1 MPRYLRVR
9 LPGVTY
15 HVMSRCIEKK
25 PLMKHKYLK
34 DLMLS
39 VLNQAL
45 EKYVFELSAFTI
57 MDNHFHFL
65 IRTVVGGEDIS
76 RIMQFIKS
84 QYARKYN
91 KIMNRTGPYWNERFS
106 DKIIEYTEDPLSAFN
121 NVLQYL
127 AENPVRSGYVK
138 DPRDYK
144 YSSYKCYID
153 ENYKSPVKITLHPY
167 FISLGSNFKER
178 ARVIQD
184 FEEAYRKAI
193 LQEVV

>member
-1 MPRYLRVR
+1 MSRHLRIR
-9 LPGVTY
+9 IPGMTY

-25 PLMKHKYLK
+25 PLMKHTYLK

-57 MDNHFHFL
+57 MDNHFHLL

-91 KIMNRTGPYWNERFS
+91 RIMNRTGPFWNERFS
-106 DKIIEYTEDPLSAFN
+106 DRIIEYAEDPIFAFN
-121 NVLQYL
+121 NVLRYM
-127 AENPVRSGYVK
+127 AENPVRSMYVK
-138 DPRDYK
+138 DAREYI
-144 YSSYKCYID
+144 YSSYRCYLD
-153 ENYKSPVKITLHPY
+153 ENYKSPIRITLHPY
-167 FISLGSNFKER
+167 FLCLGSNFKEC
-178 ARVIQD
+178 AQMVLD
-184 FEEAYRKAI
+184 FEESYRNG
-193 LQEVV
+193 LLPEVV

>member
-1 MPRYLRVR
+1 
-9 LPGVTY
+9 
-15 HVMSRCIEKK
+15 
-25 PLMKHKYLK
+25 MKHKYLK

-106 DKIIEYTEDPLSAFN
+106 DKIIEYAEDPLSAFN

-167 FISLGSNFKER
+167 FINLGSNFKER
-178 ARVIQD
+178 AQVIQD

-193 LQEVV
+193 LLKVV

>member
-1 MPRYLRVR
+1 MSRNGRIR

-106 DKIIEYTEDPLSAFN
+106 DKIIEYAEDPLSAFN
-121 NVLQYL
+121 N
-127 AENPVRSGYVK
+127 APKMGYRAWINELPAP
-138 DPRDYK
+138 DGIYK
-144 YSSYKCYID
+144 TGLFSKVS
-153 ENYKSPVKITLHPY
+153 
-167 FISLGSNFKER
+167 
-178 ARVIQD
+178 IQD
-184 FEEAYRKAI
+184 GVIVEK
-193 LQEVV
+193 L